1 MQVLDKIASQVTGS
15 VSKLRLSD
23 LKAKFNV
30 TGFKLS
36 DIKSKASEIA
46 DKRYKRSRRKIN
58 HDPLMRP
65 LKYRLDSYLIKLA
78 EKHIRFRD
86 RASQLSPRDGRV
98 VHRDIINR
106 YWLINAWEYIQY
118 SRAFGSRRNEATW
131 LCGYD
136 DGHLFVVRVPSTIQ
150 TCQEAVNW
158 LKPSEANKPGTVRQG
173 DLWFIP
179 TKRGSIDSIV
189 RSCLDTRHDPVITS
203 DGQVMILHPE
213 HNTLILPNDHYKVVL
228 GKRIVQGTTRQSYD

>member
-1 MQVLDKIASQVTGS
+1 MQVLDKVASQIKGP
-15 VSKLRLSD
+15 VSKLKLSD
-23 LKAKFNV
+23 LRTKFNV
-30 TGFKLS
+30 TGLKLS
-36 DIKSKASEIA
+36 DIKNKASEIA
-46 DKRYKRSRRKIN
+46 NKRYKRSRLKIN
-58 HDPLMRP
+58 DDPLIQP
-65 LKYRLDSYLIKLA
+65 IDYRLKRHLINLA

-86 RASQLSPRDGRV
+86 RASQLSPEDGQV
-98 VHRDIINR
+98 VHRDIANKH
-106 YWLINAWEYIQY
+106 WLINAWEYTQY

-189 RSCLDTRHDPVITS
+189 RSCLDTRHDPVICS
-203 DGQVMILHPE
+203 DGQVMVLHHE
-213 HNTLILPNDHYKVVL
+213 HNTLVLPNEHYKVVL